1 MRLNLDIGSICVNI
15 SGMPIRTRPAGCCA
29 PRAPRPLA
37 RASQDRLVAAFH
49 ALADPTRLEILRLLA
64 AQPGPTCVCDVVE
77 HFALAQPT
85 ISHHLKV
92 LREAG
97 LLRASRRG
105 IWSFYEVDR
114 KGLGLL
120 GEMAALGRPACA
132 PARAES

>member
-1 MRLNLDIGSICVNI
+1 MCLSLDIESICVNI
-15 SGMPIRTRPAGCCA
+15 SPVPIRTRPAGCCA
-29 PRAPRPLA
+29 PRAPRPLSRPA
-37 RASQDRLVAAFH
+37 QERLVAAFR

-64 AQPGPTCVCDVVE
+64 AQPGPTCVCDVVD
-77 HFALAQPT
+77 HFDLSQPT

-114 KGLGLL
+114 KGLELL
-120 GEMAALGRPACA
+120 GEAAALGKPER
-132 PARAES
+132 